1 MSTLSSIRL
10 ADYHPKFVAADPFP
24 HVVIDNFI
32 DAETARAI
40 AAEYPTFEQARDLG
54 FSFNALNERKKI
66 QITDQTRF
74 PPRVKALSDFLASP
88 AFLADLEALTGIHG
102 LLADPRLHGGGM
114 HMTGPHG
121 RLDVH
126 VDFNRGYEDFFRR
139 LNVLVYFNPQW
150 DAAWGGQIEL
160 WDEQVQNCRLS
171 LSPVLGRCLI
181 FETSAI
187 SFHGVA
193 PLQCPADQV
202 RRSFAAYY
210 YTKEAPA
217 QGDATMHG
225 TVFRARPDEK
235 LRAYVLMP
243 AAQFNRGVRDM
254 TVGLIG
260 RARRAGG
267 RTLRALKLR

>member
-1 MSTLSSIRL
+1 MSTLSPARL
-10 ADYHPKFVAADPFP
+10 ADYHSKFVAAEPFP

-40 AAEYPTFEQARDLG
+40 AAEYPTFDQAKELG

-66 QITDQTRF
+66 QITDQARF
-74 PPRVKALSDFLASP
+74 PEGVRALSDFLASP
-88 AFLADLEALTGIHG
+88 AFLADLSALTGIPN

-126 VDFNRGYEDFFRR
+126 VDFNRGYGDLHRR
-139 LNVLVYFNPQW
+139 LNVLVYLNPQW
-150 DAAWGGQIEL
+150 EDAWGGQIEL
-160 WDEQVQNCRLS
+160 WDEDVKNCRIS

-181 FETSAI
+181 FETSGI

-193 PLQCPADQV
+193 PLQCPQDQV

-210 YTKEAPA
+210 YTQEAPA
-217 QGDATMHG
+217 RGDAEVHG

-243 AAQFNRGVRDM
+243 AVQFNRGIRDR
-254 TVGLIG
+254 TLALIST
-260 RARRAGG
+260 ARRTAG
-267 RTLRALKLR
+267 RTLRVLKLR

>member
-1 MSTLSSIRL
+1 MPTLSPLRL
-10 ADYHPKFVAADPFP
+10 SGHHSKFITAEPFP
-24 HVVIDNFI
+24 HIAIDSFI
-32 DAETARAI
+32 DAESARAI
-40 AAEYPTFEQARDLG
+40 AAEYPTFEQAQELG
-54 FSFNALNERKKI
+54 VSFNALNERKKV
-66 QITDQTRF
+66 QITDQARF
-74 PPRVKALSDFLASP
+74 PPGVKALSDFLASP
-88 AFLADLEALTGIHG
+88 GFLADLEALTGIPG

-121 RLDVH
+121 RLDIH
-126 VDFNRGYEDFFRR
+126 VDFNRGYDNLFRR
-139 LNVLVYFNPQW
+139 LNVLVYLNPHW
-150 DAAWGGQIEL
+150 DDAWGGQIEL
-160 WDEQVQNCRLS
+160 WDKAVKNCRLS

-181 FETSAI
+181 FETSEI

-193 PLQCPADQV
+193 PLQCPSDQV

-217 QGDATMHG
+217 HGDTTVHS

-243 AAQFNRGVRDM
+243 AAQLNRGVRDM
-254 TVGLIG
+254 TLGAIS
-260 RARRAGG
+260 RARRFGG